1 MIRDKGSQ
9 QAMIKLISTSDFIPK
24 LRNILNDDSI
34 ILSEYEIFLPS
45 KQVQKEVQLKNF
57 LLDKFSGELK
67 TQIVNWWIA
76 EKPQFSNTPNWDF
89 ISTCTVDGVKGLLL
103 IEAKAHVQ
111 ELKQE
116 ESGKRINNKSSE
128 LNHSKIEE
136 AITQAKAE
144 LNVVYPEI
152 KISRDKC
159 YQLSNRIA
167 HAWWLAN
174 QGIPVVLVYLGFLN
188 CEDMNDC
195 NRILFKKDEDWQEC
209 FRGHAKLVGAEKL
222 IGEWVNCGKS
232 RFMLISKSY

>member
-9 QAMIKLISTSDFIPK
+9 QAMMKLICTSDFIPK

-34 ILSEYEIFLPS
+34 IFSNQEIFLPS
-45 KQVQKEVQLKNF
+45 KQVQNEAQLKNF
-57 LLDKFSGELK
+57 LLDKFPGELK

-89 ISTCTVDGVKGLLL
+89 ISTCTIDGVKGLLL

-111 ELKQE
+111 ELKKE
-116 ESGKRINNKSSE
+116 KSGKRINNKYSE

-136 AITQAKAE
+136 AITQAKVE
-144 LNVVYPEI
+144 LSVAYPDI

-188 CEDMNDC
+188 CEDMSDGKC
-195 NRILFKKDEDWQEC
+195 TLFKKDEDWQEC
-209 FRGHAKLVGAEKL
+209 FRDHAKLVGAEKL
-222 IGEWVNCGKS
+222 IAEWINCGKS
-232 RFMLISKSY
+232 RFILISKSY